1 MITTKIVGTA
11 KHTQTKLPPN
21 SPGDNQLAIKGN
33 KPPAIRDG
41 EGKAAATGTATITT
55 ATTSEGIETGVD
67 PTTTTVGIET
77 GVGLDT

>member
-1 MITTKIVGTA
+1 MITTKIVGTD
-11 KHTQTKLPPN
+11 KHTQAKLPPN
-21 SPGDNQLAIKGN
+21 PPGDDQLASKGN

-41 EGKAAATGTATITT
+41 KGKAAATGTATIITTTTT
-55 ATTSEGIETGVD
+55 AGIETGVN